1 MKINTE
7 NDLKK
12 IVEKGRK
19 KILPSKI
26 RIAVGC
32 ATCGIAAGGNAVLKA
47 FKKII
52 KKKNLDI
59 YITKTG
65 CFGFCSKEVL
75 VNITMPGKPLIILQK
90 VKEKDVEKITELLL
104 TDQIDKLN
112 ALCRIETWDHFTTDE
127 IIYGK
132 GFDHIPLWNEIDYFK
147 VQTKLVLR
155 NAGLINPEDIDEYIA
170 VGGYGSVIKTLKD
183 MSPVEVIEQIKK
195 SGLRGRGGA
204 GFPTGVKWENT
215 KKADGRIKYIICNAD
230 EGDPGAYMNRNEM
243 ESDPHM
249 IIEGMIIGAY
259 AMGAEEGFIYIR
271 AEYPLAIKR
280 MENAIKQAK
289 EYGLLGS
296 NIAGT
301 AFSFDIYITNGAGA
315 FVCGEET
322 ALIASMEGDIGRPR
336 PRPPFP
342 SQHGLWGKPTSINN
356 VETWCNIPLII
367 KKGGRWFADF
377 GSPDNSGTKVFS
389 LVGKVENAGLVEVPL
404 GTSINTIVYIAGSGG
419 GHHKSIKAV
428 QTGGPSGGCIPCSLF
443 DTPLDYDHVKQAGS
457 IMGSGGL
464 VVLDEDTCMVDT
476 AQYFLSFT
484 VEESCGKCLPC
495 REGLKQ
501 MYDILQRITS
511 GKGNPQHIEI
521 LKELSETIKET
532 SLCGLGQTAANPV
545 ITTIHYFE
553 KEYLSH
559 IIEKKCPAKVC
570 KALISYFII
579 PDRCRGCTLCMKKCP
594 VQAISGEKNLIHI
607 INQKDCIAC
616 GTCIDICPFDSIIKL
631 SGESVETPEKP
642 VPVKKGD
649 KS

>member
-367 KKGGRWFADF
+367 KKGGGWFADF
-377 GSPDNSGTKVFS
+377 GSPENSGTKVFS

-419 GHHKSIKAV
+419 GNHKSIKAV

>member
-1 MKINTE
+1 MKIKTD

-12 IVEKGRK
+12 IVEKGKK
-19 KILPSKI
+19 KIQPHKI
-26 RIAVGC
+26 RIAVGY

-52 KKKNLDI
+52 KKKNLNI
-59 YITKTG
+59 YLTKTG
-65 CFGFCSKEVL
+65 CFGFCSKEPL
-75 VNITMPGKPLIILQK
+75 VNITIPGKPLIILQK

-104 TDQIDKLN
+104 KDQTDGLN

-127 IIYGK
+127 MIYGR
-132 GFDHIPLWNEIDYFK
+132 GLGHIPLWNEIDYFK

-170 VGGYGSVIKTLKD
+170 VGGYGSVIKILKK
-183 MSPVEVIEQIKK
+183 MTPVEVIEQIKK

-215 KKADGRIKYIICNAD
+215 KKAEGRIKYIICNAD

-249 IIEGMIIGAY
+249 IIEGMITGAY
-259 AMGAEEGFIYIR
+259 AMGAKEGFIYIR

-289 EYGLLGS
+289 KYGLLGN

-301 AFSFDIYITNGAGA
+301 DFSFDIYIANGAGA

-322 ALIASMEGDIGRPR
+322 ALIASMEGEIGRPR

-367 KKGGRWFADF
+367 KNGGDWFADF
-377 GSPDNSGTKVFS
+377 GSPGNSGTKVFS
-389 LVGKVENAGLVEVPL
+389 LVGKVDNAGLVEVPL
-404 GTSINTIVYIAGSGG
+404 GTSINTIVYMAGSGG
-419 GHHKSIKAV
+419 DNHKSIKAV

-476 AQYFLSFT
+476 AEYFLSFT

-495 REGLKQ
+495 RQGLKQ
-501 MYDILQRITS
+501 MYDILQRITN
-511 GKGNPQHIEI
+511 GKGDPQDIEL
-521 LKELSETIKET
+521 LKEISETVKET

-545 ITTIHYFE
+545 ITTLKYFE

-559 IIEKKCPAKVC
+559 IIEKKCPARVC
-570 KALISYFII
+570 KALVSYFII

-616 GTCIDICPFDSIIKL
+616 GTCIDICPFDSIVKL
-631 SGESVETPEKP
+631 SGESIVTPEKP
-642 VPVKKGD
+642 VPVKKGN
-649 KS
+649 KA